1 MNTGTY
7 YLYEYEHSKRRRNV
21 GFIRVSRHY
30 RSCVLQINARGIP
43 AGNGAELELYAFY
56 CDGVDVY
63 GTLIASLP
71 CYGRN
76 ITARLPVT
84 ETRFPQGRPLMQI
97 DGFLL
102 RLPGT
107 DLTFF
112 WMASALF
119 FEIHTDRFH
128 LGTIPEAAES
138 QPSPPDTVKTV
149 ETDKPTAESADAGET
164 AETDEPTAE
173 SADAGETAE
182 TDELPAESVDS
193 GEEAETDE
201 LPAESAE
208 SGEEAETDE
217 LPAESADSSA
227 TEGIDGT
234 DKTAECMSGISAAEQ
249 KEPPEAEEPAPK
261 DREENDAPDMEANSG
276 REERETCTVRKI
288 SRRSLSELPRRFWHL
303 ANNSF
308 LLHGYQNYGHLI
320 LIEEDGRSW
329 LGVPGTYDLREAR
342 AADLF
347 GFPKFS
353 RSFTSQLE
361 LTADERNDRADFGYW
376 CRCVGPCP
384 GSK

>member
-149 ETDKPTAESADAGET
+149 ETD
-164 AETDEPTAE
+164 EPTAE

-182 TDELPAESVDS
+182 TDKLPAESVD
-193 GEEAETDE
+193 
-201 LPAESAE
+201 